1 MDLSGVSG
9 GGTFLLERHYNT
21 NHPQTIAI
29 LGIFW
34 PPELTPTVSRPA
46 NNRSDT
52 AKIPAKFQS
61 VDFENTITQN
71 F

>member
-9 GGTFLLERHYNT
+9 GGTFLLERRYNT
-21 NHPQTIAI
+21 SHSQTIPI

-34 PPELTPTVSRPA
+34 LPELIPTVSRPA

-52 AKIPAKFQS
+52 AQIPAKFQS